1 MITLPPLETQITKPK
16 NCHSDLFFTKNKINV
31 MALIHNE
38 VANFQYTVATAL
50 HDTQPKISKV
60 TSWWL
65 QCIMVSNNISKT
77 NFKMYINFSPRN
89 FKKLLQCPCL
99 FFTRLQQLD
108 QWISHNIFKVSS
120 NIFFGDD
127 CSKWFIMLL
136 IQQVL
141 RYYCGSLF
149 FEFYT
154 HKKLTPVYCRNGG
167 SLNQRQTV

>member
-1 MITLPPLETQITKPK
+1 MVLHKEYIMFISVWERHMRWIRLYAWEQHTFFSWHWYSDLSFTK

-77 NFKMYINFSPRN
+77 NFKMYINFSPR
-89 FKKLLQCPCL
+89 KLKEMLQCL
-99 FFTRLQQLD
+99 
-108 QWISHNIFKVSS
+108 V
-120 NIFFGDD
+120 
-127 CSKWFIMLL
+127 
-136 IQQVL
+136 QV
-141 RYYCGSLF
+141 
-149 FEFYT
+149 
-154 HKKLTPVYCRNGG
+154 
-167 SLNQRQTV
+167 